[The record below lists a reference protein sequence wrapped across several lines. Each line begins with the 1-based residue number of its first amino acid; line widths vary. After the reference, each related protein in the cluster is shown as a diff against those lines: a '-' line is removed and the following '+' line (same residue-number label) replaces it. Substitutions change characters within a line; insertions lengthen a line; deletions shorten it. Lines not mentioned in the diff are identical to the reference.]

1 VREALRGLTVRGR
14 AFLAAGVTAVVCAVL
29 LGQPALTQV
38 GVLVVVLPLLAA
50 LVLAR
55 SRYHLSLTRTVTP
68 QVVTAGQS
76 ARVSMAIA
84 NDGRAPAGT
93 LLLEDQV
100 PFVLGSRP
108 RFVLDGVGRGW
119 RHTVSYQ
126 VRSEVRGRFE
136 IGPMT
141 VRVGDAF
148 GLVELGRAFR
158 ATVSL
163 IVTPRTTPLP
173 AITLGGGWSGS
184 GDQRPRAFAIGSAED
199 VTVRD
204 YRRGDD
210 LRRVH
215 WRSSA
220 RTGELMVRREEQP
233 WQARATVVLD
243 NRRHTHRGRGV
254 ASSLEAAV
262 SSAASVVCHLAA
274 RGYQVRLATASGIHG
289 DPRWHQHEAATQ
301 TATLLET
308 LAVVDTSSRVD
319 LDADWLT
326 DQAQGGLTVAVLGD
340 VEERDRA
347 VLRRMRH
354 HTGAAVALVLDVE
367 AWAGGTRPDAVGPGC
382 RLLEEIGWRTSPL
395 RPADRLEEAWLALGR
410 RTTTA
415 GGRR

>member
-1 VREALRGLTVRGR
+1 
-14 AFLAAGVTAVVCAVL
+14 
-29 LGQPALTQV
+29 
-38 GVLVVVLPLLAA
+38 
-50 LVLAR
+50 
-55 SRYHLSLTRTVTP
+55 
-68 QVVTAGQS
+68 
-76 ARVSMAIA
+76 
-84 NDGRAPAGT
+84 

-163 IVTPRTTPLP
+163 VVTPRTTTLP

-184 GDQRPRAFAIGSAED
+184 GDQRPRAFAVGSAED

-243 NRRHTHRGRGV
+243 NRRHSHRGRGV
-254 ASSLEAAV
+254 TSSLEAAV

-274 RGYQVRLATASGIHG
+274 RGYQVRLVTASGVHG

-301 TATLLET
+301 TAALLET
-308 LAVVDTSSRVD
+308 LAVVDTSPRVD
-319 LDADWLT
+319 LDGDWMT
-326 DQAQGGLTVAVLGD
+326 DQTQGGLTVAVLGE

-367 AWAGGTRPDAVGPGC
+367 AWAGGRRPDAVGPGC
-382 RLLEEIGWRTSPL
+382 RLLEDVGWRATAL
-395 RPADRLEEAWLALGR
+395 RPADRLEDAWLALGR
-410 RTTTA
+410 RATTTGSRA
-415 GGRR
+415 